1 MVRAHNFIANEL
13 AALNNTGW
21 DDEILFQESR
31 KILIALF
38 QHFVYKEYLPE
49 LLGVNLAT
57 NNLLV
62 INTTGF
68 QDDYDDTSNP
78 GIFNEFIGAAMRM
91 GHSMIP
97 PHQAYL
103 MPGYCL
109 MDWYTTIETFKSS
122 HILYAHGGANLT
134 EYARWMTW
142 DKSMKNDR
150 YVFSRTCFL

>member
-62 INTTGF
+62 INATGF
-68 QDDYDDTSNP
+68 QDDYDDTLKETSSRKYIP
-78 GIFNEFIGAAMRM
+78 VIFHTFIPR
-91 GHSMIP
+91 HP
-97 PHQAYL
+97 PR
-103 MPGYCL
+103 
-109 MDWYTTIETFKSS
+109 
-122 HILYAHGGANLT
+122 IL
-134 EYARWMTW
+134 
-142 DKSMKNDR
+142 
-150 YVFSRTCFL
+150 C